1 MSRYKGNKIISFDN
15 ESATIEILL
24 DDKSINTIKVLK
36 RQIPK
41 FHLVKIGLY
50 LRTPEHAMY
59 DVIDEDGNFVTH

>member
-50 LRTPEHAMY
+50 LRTP
-59 DVIDEDGNFVTH
+59 